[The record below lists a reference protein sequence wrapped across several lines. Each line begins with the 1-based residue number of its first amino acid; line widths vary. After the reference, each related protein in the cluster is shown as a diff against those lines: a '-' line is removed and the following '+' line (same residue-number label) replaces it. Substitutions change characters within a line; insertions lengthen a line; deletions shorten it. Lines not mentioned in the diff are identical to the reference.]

1 MSRTNFIE
9 YQGVRI
15 ALLNFAGI
23 ADTETALA
31 AIAEA
36 ESIITQEPPRS
47 VLTLTDVTGSH
58 FDSTIVKAL
67 RQLAEHDRPF
77 VRAGAVVGLSGLMRV
92 ILSTLVHLTGRDL
105 RAFDTLEEAKQY
117 LVQAK

>member
-1 MSRTNFIE
+1 MPRTTFIE

-15 ALLNFAGI
+15 AFLDFAGI

-36 ESIITQEPPRS
+36 ESVITREPPKS

-67 RQLAEHDRPF
+67 RELVEHDRPF
-77 VRAGAVVGLSGLMRV
+77 VKAGAVVGLSGLMRV
-92 ILSTLVHLTGRDL
+92 IYSTLVHLTGRNL
-105 RAFDTLEEAKQY
+105 RAFDTID
-117 LVQAK
+117 QAKEYLAQAR